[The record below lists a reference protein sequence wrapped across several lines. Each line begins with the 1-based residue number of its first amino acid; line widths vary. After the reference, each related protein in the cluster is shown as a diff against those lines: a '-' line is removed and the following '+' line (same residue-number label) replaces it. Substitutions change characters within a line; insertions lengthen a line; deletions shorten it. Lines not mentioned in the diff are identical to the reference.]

1 MLSRQ
6 SGASYL
12 RRLIPFIAVLVVL
25 LGVAWVFPIGAWL
38 VSFLAWV
45 QANPGISWVV
55 FIIAY
60 IAACVLLVPG
70 SLLTLG
76 AGFVFGLPV
85 GVAIVSVSST
95 LGASAAFLIG
105 RYFVRDWVEGRLS
118 SMPKFAALDRAIGER
133 GALIVLL
140 TRLSPVFPFN
150 LLNYGLGVTR
160 VKFLHYVGASWL
172 GMLPATGLYV
182 YLGSVGQSLT
192 ALFAGE
198 LETNLLTQVMF
209 FAGLAATLL
218 LTILIT
224 RFANRA
230 LNEELGA
237 S

>member
-1 MLSRQ
+1 MK
-6 SGASYL
+6 
-12 RRLIPFIAVLVVL
+12 RLIPFIAVLVIL
-25 LGVAWVFPIGAWL
+25 LGLAWVFPVGAWL
-38 VSFLAWV
+38 ISFLAWV
-45 QANPGISWVV
+45 QANPGTSWLV
-55 FIIAY
+55 FIAAY
-60 IAACVLLVPG
+60 VAACVLLVPG

-85 GVAIVSVSST
+85 GVVIVSVSST

-118 SMPKFAALDRAIGER
+118 SMPRFAALDRAIGER

-182 YLGSVGQSLT
+182 DLGSVGQSLT
-192 ALFAGE
+192 ALFAGN
-198 LETNLLTQVMF
+198 LETSPLTQVMF

>member
-1 MLSRQ
+1 MK
-6 SGASYL
+6 
-12 RRLIPFIAVLVVL
+12 RLIPFVVVLVGLLSLVL
-25 LGVAWVFPIGAWL
+25 LFPVGEWL
-38 VSFLAWV
+38 VSFLGWV
-45 QANPGISWVV
+45 QANPGISWLV
-55 FIIAY
+55 FIVVY

-85 GVAIVSVSST
+85 GIIIVSISST

-105 RYFVRDWVEGRLS
+105 RYFVREWVEGRLS
-118 SMPKFAALDRAIGER
+118 SMPRFAALDRAIGER
-133 GALIVLL
+133 GALIVLM
-140 TRLSPVFPFN
+140 TRLSPIFPFN

-172 GMLPATGLYV
+172 GMLPATALYV
-182 YLGSVGQSLT
+182 YLGSVGQSLA

-198 LETNLLTQVMF
+198 LETNPLTQVMF

>member
-1 MLSRQ
+1 M
-6 SGASYL
+6 
-12 RRLIPFIAVLVVL
+12 RRLIPFLAVLLVL
-25 LGVAWVFPIGAWL
+25 LGLVLLFPVGDWL
-38 VSFLAWV
+38 VTFLAWI
-45 QANPGISWVV
+45 QANPGISWLA
-55 FIIAY
+55 FIVAY
-60 IAACVLLVPG
+60 VAACVLLVPG

-85 GVAIVSVSST
+85 GVAIVSLAST

-105 RYFVRDWVEGRLS
+105 RYFVRAWVESRLV
-118 SMPKFAALDRAIGER
+118 SMPRFAALDRAIGDR

-172 GMLPATGLYV
+172 GMLPATALYV
-182 YLGSVGQSLT
+182 YLGSVGQSLA

-198 LETNLLTQVMF
+198 LETSPLTQVMF
-209 FAGLAATLL
+209 FAGLVATLL

-237 S
+237 Q

>member
-1 MLSRQ
+1 MK
-6 SGASYL
+6 
-12 RRLIPFIAVLVVL
+12 RLIPFIAVFVAL
-25 LGVAWVFPIGAWL
+25 LGLAWALPIGDWL
-38 VSFLAWV
+38 ISFLAWV
-45 QANPGISWVV
+45 QANPGTSWMV
-55 FIIAY
+55 FIAAY
-60 IAACVLLVPG
+60 VVACVLLVPG

-85 GVAIVSVSST
+85 GIVIVSVSST

-105 RYFVRDWVEGRLS
+105 RYLVRDWVEGRLS
-118 SMPKFAALDRAIGER
+118 SMPRFAALDRAIGER

-160 VKFLHYVGASWL
+160 VKFLHYVVASWL

-198 LETNLLTQVMF
+198 LETRSLTQAMF

-237 S
+237 P

>member
-1 MLSRQ
+1 M
-6 SGASYL
+6 
-12 RRLIPFIAVLVVL
+12 RRLIPFLAVLLVL
-25 LGVAWVFPIGAWL
+25 LGLVLLFPVGDWL
-38 VSFLAWV
+38 VTFLAWI
-45 QANPGISWVV
+45 QANPGISWLA
-55 FIIAY
+55 FIVAY
-60 IAACVLLVPG
+60 VAACVLLVPG

-85 GVAIVSVSST
+85 GVAIVSLAST

-105 RYFVRDWVEGRLS
+105 RYFVRAWVESRLV
-118 SMPKFAALDRAIGER
+118 SMPRFAALDRAIGER

-172 GMLPATGLYV
+172 GMLPATALYV
-182 YLGSVGQSLT
+182 YLGSVGQSLA

-198 LETNLLTQVMF
+198 LETSPLTQVMF

-237 S
+237 Q